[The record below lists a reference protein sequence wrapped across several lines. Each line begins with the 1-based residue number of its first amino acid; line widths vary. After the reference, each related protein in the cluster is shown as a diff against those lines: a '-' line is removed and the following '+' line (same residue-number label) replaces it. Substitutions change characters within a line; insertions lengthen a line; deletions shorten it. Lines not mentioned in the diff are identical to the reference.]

1 LSKGFDIYIDEG
13 LRIRQV
19 FDNIWEF
26 LSDVKEQI
34 LKQFPVAEVYLFG
47 SVARGRY
54 TAASDIDVLVVTD
67 VSGWELF
74 DRAKAKLRRMFIDTP
89 VELYIVDRT
98 MFERWYKKRFIG
110 EDELVKI

>member
-26 LSDVKEQI
+26 LSDVKEQVPK
-34 LKQFPVAEVYLFG
+34 LFPGAEVYLFG

-54 TAASDIDVLVVTD
+54 TAARDIDILVVTD
-67 VSGWELF
+67 VSDWELV
-74 DRAKAKLRRMFIDTP
+74 DMAKAKLKRTFIDMP
-89 VELYIVDRT
+89 VELHIVDRT
-98 MFERWYKKRFIG
+98 MFEKWYKRFIG

>member
-1 LSKGFDIYIDEG
+1 LSKRFDIYIDEG

-26 LSDVKEQI
+26 LSDVEEQV
-34 LKQFPVAEVYLFG
+34 LKLFPGAEVYLFG

-54 TAASDIDVLVVTD
+54 TAASDIDILVLTDVTD
-67 VSGWELF
+67 WEPV

-89 VELYIVDRT
+89 VELHIVDRT
-98 MFERWYKKRFIG
+98 MFEKWYKRFIG

>member
-1 LSKGFDIYIDEG
+1 MSKGFDIYIDEG

-19 FDNIWEF
+19 FDNIWGF
-26 LSDVKEQI
+26 LSDVKEQV
-34 LKQFPVAEVYLFG
+34 LKLFPGSEVYLFG

-67 VSGWELF
+67 VSDWELV
-74 DRAKAKLRRMFIDTP
+74 DRAKAKLKRTFINMP
-89 VELYIVDRT
+89 VELHIVDRN
-98 MFERWYKKRFIG
+98 MFEKWYKRFIG

>member
-26 LSDVKEQI
+26 LSDVKEQV
-34 LKQFPVAEVYLFG
+34 LKLFPGSEVYLFG

-67 VSGWELF
+67 VSDWELV
-74 DRAKAKLRRMFIDTP
+74 DRAKAKLKRTFINMP
-89 VELYIVDRT
+89 VELHIVDRN
-98 MFERWYKKRFIG
+98 MFEKWYKRFIG

>member
-1 LSKGFDIYIDEG
+1 MSKGFDIYIDEG

-26 LSDVKEQI
+26 LSDVKEQV
-34 LKQFPVAEVYLFG
+34 LKLFPGAEVYLFG

-54 TAASDIDVLVVTD
+54 TATSDIDILVVTD
-67 VSGWELF
+67 VTDWETV
-74 DRAKAKLRRMFIDTP
+74 DRAKAKLRRMFIDTS
-89 VELYIVDRT
+89 VELHIADRT
-98 MFERWYKKRFIG
+98 MFERWYKRFIG

>member
-26 LSDVKEQI
+26 LSDVKEQV
-34 LKQFPVAEVYLFG
+34 LKLFPGAEVYLFG

-67 VSGWELF
+67 VSDWELV
-74 DRAKAKLRRMFIDTP
+74 DMDEGQVKEDVHRHTGRAPYSRQNY
-89 VELYIVDRT
+89 V
-98 MFERWYKKRFIG
+98 
-110 EDELVKI
+110 

>member
-26 LSDVKEQI
+26 LSDVKEQV
-34 LKQFPVAEVYLFG
+34 LKLFPGAEVYLFG

-54 TAASDIDVLVVTD
+54 TAASDIDILVVTD
-67 VSGWELF
+67 VSDWELV
-74 DRAKAKLRRMFIDTP
+74 DRAKAKLKRMFIDTP
-89 VELYIVDRT
+89 VELHIADRN
-98 MFERWYKKRFIG
+98 MLEKWYKRFIG
-110 EDELVKI
+110 EDELIKI

>member
-19 FDNIWEF
+19 FDNIWEL
-26 LSDVKEQI
+26 LSDVKEQV
-34 LKQFPVAEVYLFG
+34 LKLFPGAEVYLFG

-54 TAASDIDVLVVTD
+54 TAASDIDILVLTDVTD
-67 VSGWELF
+67 WELV

-89 VELYIVDRT
+89 VELHVVDRT
-98 MFERWYKKRFIG
+98 MFEKWYKRFIG
-110 EDELVKI
+110 EDELIKI

>member
-26 LSDVKEQI
+26 LSDVKKQV
-34 LKQFPVAEVYLFG
+34 LKLSPGAEVYLFG
-47 SVARGRY
+47 SVARGHY

-67 VSGWELF
+67 VLDWELV

-89 VELYIVDRT
+89 VELHIVDRT
-98 MFERWYKKRFIG
+98 MFERWYKRFIG